1 MTSRPDLRPRSIGE
15 NLDAGFKLFTSN
27 FKQLVTLAA
36 VILVPVAVLNAVIS
50 TAAGNFN
57 YFDLVSD
64 PESFDFAE
72 ELAAIIGL
80 SILTGIIGAL
90 GSLVVQAGAVSVIG
104 DSYQGK
110 QTSWREGLSIGLRK
124 AFPVLLTGILIG
136 LLAISAGIALVIVIV
151 LLAQVTEILA
161 AVVGFFS
168 FIGLLISVFTLAYVA
183 VPALIVENLG
193 PVQAIGRSISMVRH
207 RFWPTFWTGF
217 LAAIIIGIISAIV
230 SSIIQLSVTGPAIFS
245 ATDTGELSGGLVFA
259 SSAVSSALVSIFQ
272 TPFLAAV
279 GLAVYFDLRVRLE
292 GFDLELLSR
301 ELEESTGTDTT
312 PDTGSDPFGL
322 DSPE

>member
-57 YFDLVSD
+57 YFDLFSD
-64 PESFDFAE
+64 PESFDLADEFA
-72 ELAAIIGL
+72 AFIGL
-80 SILTGIIGAL
+80 SVLTGIIGAL

-110 QTSWREGLSIGLRK
+110 QTTWREGLSIGLRK

-136 LLAISAGIALVIVIV
+136 LLAISASIALVIVVVIIAQISDV
-151 LLAQVTEILA
+151 L
-161 AVVGFFS
+161 AVAIAFFA
-168 FIGLLISVFTLAYVA
+168 FIALIISVFTLAYVA

-193 PVQAIGRSISMVRH
+193 PVQAIGRSVSMVRH

-292 GFDLELLSR
+292 GFDLELLAR
-301 ELEESTGTDTT
+301 ELDESTGTDTT
-312 PDTGSDPFGL
+312 PDTGSDPLGL

>member
-57 YFDLVSD
+57 YFYLFSD
-64 PESFDFAE
+64 PENFDIADEFA
-72 ELAAIIGL
+72 AFIGL

-110 QTSWREGLSIGLRK
+110 QTSWRAGLSIGLRK

-136 LLAISAGIALVIVIV
+136 LIAISAGIVIVAVI
-151 LLAQVTEILA
+151 LAQVSEILA
-161 AVVGFFS
+161 AVVGFFG
-168 FIGLLISVFTLAYVA
+168 FVGLLISVFTLAYVA
-183 VPALIVENLG
+183 VPALIVESLG

-245 ATDTGELSGGLVFA
+245 ASDTGELSGGLVF
-259 SSAVSSALVSIFQ
+259 
-272 TPFLAAV
+272 
-279 GLAVYFDLRVRLE
+279 
-292 GFDLELLSR
+292 DLELLAR
-301 ELEESTGTDTT
+301 ELDESTGTDTT